1 MYQKRHARSLAKDPQ
16 APGSRVASCFQGR
29 NQPDLGRGA
38 VPNRKQSRAGH
49 SASLAVTF
57 FSELSM
63 RLGSRGSGGARRVVR
78 YPCRGG
84 FTGVRAPAALGP
96 LAPWRPLLGS
106 WNVGVLVSTF
116 PDRLRQTLGKSRF
129 WVVVTARATG
139 TVWCWCPRNSGT
151 VAHPW
156 QGCLRPYRGHTAGA
170 QPCGSDTLSSLAPLD
185 RSTAR

>member
-106 WNVGVLVSTF
+106 WNVSWCRRFLTACG
-116 PDRLRQTLGKSRF
+116 RLWGKVGSGWSLPPERLAHFGAGARGILEQWLTLG
-129 WVVVTARATG
+129 RA
-139 TVWCWCPRNSGT
+139 V
-151 VAHPW
+151 
-156 QGCLRPYRGHTAGA
+156 
-170 QPCGSDTLSSLAPLD
+170 
-185 RSTAR
+185 